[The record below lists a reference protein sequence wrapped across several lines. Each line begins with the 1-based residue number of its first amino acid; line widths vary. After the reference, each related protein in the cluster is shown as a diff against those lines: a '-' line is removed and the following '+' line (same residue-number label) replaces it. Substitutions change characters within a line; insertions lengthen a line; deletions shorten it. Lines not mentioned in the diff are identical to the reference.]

1 MFVEPML
8 LTEYEKPF
16 DDENYIFEPL
26 LDGHRLQL
34 SFVGSKPTL
43 YTRHF
48 NEVTRQYPELHNVP
62 LREPADVLLDGEV
75 TYVNPLTGAMEY
87 DSLQERYRMKK
98 EPSIREAKRMMPVRF
113 FVFDI
118 LYYNGLDL
126 RQKPLLER
134 KRLLEYILED
144 NAYFRKMLYVER
156 EGSAIFDLVR
166 RSDLEGIACKRKDS
180 IYSEGRQNSWL
191 KVMNEEYGSL
201 PPAVAKEKNR
211 VAE

>member
-16 DDENYIFEPL
+16 DDDDFIFEPL

-34 SFVGSKPTL
+34 SFVGNKAAL

-75 TYVNPLTGAMEY
+75 TYVNPFTGAIEFE
-87 DSLQERYRMKK
+87 SLQERYRLKK
-98 EPSIREAKRMMPVRF
+98 EPSIREAKRTMPVQF

-126 RQKPLLER
+126 RQTPLLER

-144 NAYFRKMLYVER
+144 NAYFKKMLYVER
-156 EGSAIFDLVR
+156 EGAAIFDLVR

-180 IYSEGRQNSWL
+180 IYAEGRRESWL
-191 KVMNEEYGSL
+191 KVMNDDYRSL
-201 PPAVAKEKNR
+201 SMASDQKKTSIAK
-211 VAE
+211 

>member
-1 MFVEPML
+1 MFVKPML
-8 LTEYEKPF
+8 FTEYDKPF
-16 DDENYIFEPL
+16 DDENFIFEPL

-34 SFVGSKPTL
+34 SFVGSKATL

-48 NEVTRQYPELHNVP
+48 NDVTRQYPELHNVP
-62 LREPADVLLDGEV
+62 LREPADILLDGEV
-75 TYVNPLTGAMEY
+75 TYVNPFTGAIEY
-87 DSLQERYRMKK
+87 ESLQERYRLKK
-98 EPSIREAKRMMPVRF
+98 EPSIREAKRTKPVQF

-134 KRLLEYILED
+134 KRLLEYVLED
-144 NAYFRKMLYVER
+144 NAYFKKMLYVEK
-156 EGSAIFDLVR
+156 EGAAIFDLVK

-180 IYSEGRQNSWL
+180 TYSEGRQKSWL

-201 PPAVAKEKNR
+201 PSAAAQKKTCLAK
-211 VAE
+211 

>member
-8 LTEYEKPF
+8 LREYEKAF
-16 DDENYIFEPL
+16 DDDNFIFEPL
-26 LDGHRLQL
+26 IDGQRLQL
-34 SFVGSKPTL
+34 SFVASKATL

-75 TYVNPLTGAMEY
+75 TYVNPNTGAIEY
-87 DSLQERYRMKK
+87 ESLQERFRLKK
-98 EPSIREAKRMMPVRF
+98 EPSIRDAKRTKPVQF

-134 KRLLEYILED
+134 KKLLEYILED
-144 NAYFRKMLYVER
+144 NAYFKKMMYVEKQ
-156 EGSAIFDLVR
+156 GTAIFDLVKK
-166 RSDLEGIACKRKDS
+166 SDLEGVACKRKDS
-180 IYSEGRQNSWL
+180 TYYEGRGESWL
-191 KVMNEEYGSL
+191 KVINSDYGSL
-201 PPAVAKEKNR
+201 AL
-211 VAE
+211 